1 MVVIDRFFNNAAVRR
16 ELNQKYPTLMKK
28 ANPVKVIFKD
38 KPHFDVQNPI
48 IGLLAAQ
55 VSNNEKTI
63 FEQMKKAPS
72 TKDVIISEKFK
83 KL

>member
-1 MVVIDRFFNNAAVRR
+1 MVVIDRFFDNAAVRR

-55 VSNNEKTI
+55 VMRKRSLNKW
-63 FEQMKKAPS
+63 KKHLQQKVLSYP
-72 TKDVIISEKFK
+72 KN
-83 KL
+83 

>member
-1 MVVIDRFFNNAAVRR
+1 
-16 ELNQKYPTLMKK
+16 MKK

-55 VSNNEKTI
+55 VMRKRSLNK
-63 FEQMKKAPS
+63 
-72 TKDVIISEKFK
+72 
-83 KL
+83 